1 MEGVKHQKTTYA
13 LNGNKPTMNGHSG
26 GHQKNYVAV
35 NSDKITAAATAAV
48 AGGDGVRRVTL
59 AEYKQAAQCLAEA
72 FADDDVA
79 RYFTEVPDRAH
90 WTEKQKWDLHVSIL
104 EYMTY
109 AHILKGLVLAAGS
122 DYGCVALCDTGML
135 PGQNMDDYLTIL
147 RSGMWRLWYKLSAEG
162 KTRFFDEFFPLLHD
176 TKLEVMGARDDES
189 YYLVYIGTKPA
200 ARGKGYAR
208 KCIEYVTNSADAE
221 GRACYLE
228 SSNAAN
234 PAIYRKY
241 GFEIIKS
248 IHLKRAE
255 KVVDLEIMVREPR
268 ASKNQSSLSL
278 EKVDSLVS
286 NASSTVR
293 PVSVSLKL
301 GGEKDTIASISVV

>member
-1 MEGVKHQKTTYA
+1 M
-13 LNGNKPTMNGHSG
+13 P
-26 GHQKNYVAV
+26 
-35 NSDKITAAATAAV
+35 
-48 AGGDGVRRVTL
+48 
-59 AEYKQAAQCLAEA
+59 
-72 FADDDVA
+72 
-79 RYFTEVPDRAH
+79 
-90 WTEKQKWDLHVSIL
+90 
-104 EYMTY
+104 
-109 AHILKGLVLAAGS
+109 
-122 DYGCVALCDTGML
+122 

-176 TKLEVMGARDDES
+176 TKHEIMGIRDDES

-208 KCIEYVTNSADAE
+208 KCIEYVTKSADAE

-241 GFEIIKS
+241 GFETVRS

-255 KVVDLEIMVREPR
+255 KVVDLEIMVREPQPD
-268 ASKNQSSLSL
+268 KKQPLLSL
-278 EKVDSLVS
+278 EKVDSMMTDVPS
-286 NASSTVR
+286 VTR
-293 PVSVSLKL
+293 PVSVSMKL
-301 GGEKDTIASISVV
+301 GGEKEAVASISVV

>member
-1 MEGVKHQKTTYA
+1 MEGVNHQKTAYT
-13 LNGNKPTMNGHSG
+13 LNGNQPNMNGNDV
-26 GHQKNYVAV
+26 GHHKNNVNQPVAA
-35 NSDKITAAATAAV
+35 AAAT

-104 EYMTY
+104 EYITY
-109 AHILKGLVLAAGS
+109 AHILKGLVLAAGP
-122 DYGCVALCDTGML
+122 DYGCVALWMP

-176 TKLEVMGARDDES
+176 TKHEIMGIRDDES

-208 KCIEYVTNSADAE
+208 KCIEYVTKSADAE

-241 GFEIIKS
+241 GFETVRS

-255 KVVDLEIMVREPR
+255 KVVDLEIMVREPQPD
-268 ASKNQSSLSL
+268 KKQPLLSL
-278 EKVDSLVS
+278 EKVDSMMTDVPS
-286 NASSTVR
+286 VTR
-293 PVSVSLKL
+293 PVSVSMKL
-301 GGEKDTIASISVV
+301 GGEKEAVASISVV

>member
-1 MEGVKHQKTTYA
+1 MEGVKHQKTTYT

-79 RYFTEVPDRAH
+79 RYFIEVPDRAH

-122 DYGCVALCDTGML
+122 DYGCVALWML